1 MAGLSAEPTTHAVRF
16 ADVAKQFGD
25 RVVLTDLDLAVRAGE
40 VLALMGPSGGG
51 KSTILRLI
59 NGLEV
64 RDAGALDVLGTAI
77 PLPVDGGDGE
87 AALWRPLRARIGF
100 VFQAFHLYP
109 HLRAFENVAL
119 APHRVQG
126 VPKDEAEARARVLL
140 EQVGLTPWAD
150 AKPRTLSGGQ
160 QQRVAIARAL
170 AMEPEILLFD
180 EPTSALDPSMSG
192 EVLAVMRELAESGGR
207 TLVVVTHEVAFARD
221 VADRV
226 AYLEA
231 GAIVEIGTPD
241 AVIDSSTD
249 PRTRAFFRP

>member
-1 MAGLSAEPTTHAVRF
+1 MAGLSADAATYAVRF
-16 ADVAKQFGD
+16 VDVAKRFGD
-25 RVVLTDLDLAVRAGE
+25 RVVLTDLDLAVRPGE

-64 RDAGALDVLGTAI
+64 RDAGTLEVLETSI
-77 PLPVDGGDGE
+77 PLPAEGGDGE
-87 AALWRPLRARIGF
+87 AALWRPLRERIGF

-126 VPKDEAEARARVLL
+126 VPKDEAEARARTLL